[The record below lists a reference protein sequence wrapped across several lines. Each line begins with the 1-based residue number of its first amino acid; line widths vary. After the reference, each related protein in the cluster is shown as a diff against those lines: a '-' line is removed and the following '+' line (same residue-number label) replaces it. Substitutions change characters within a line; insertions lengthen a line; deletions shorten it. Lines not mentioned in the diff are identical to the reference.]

1 MQKGTKFGRY
11 TIEKKLGEGGM
22 GAVYLAFDTS
32 LERFVALKILSDAF
46 SQDVER
52 VQRLKQ
58 EAKAASALNHPN
70 IITIYE
76 IGRTDGIEFIAMEY
90 VEGETLREAIASG
103 ELSLTD
109 AVKIAGQI
117 AEGLGIA
124 HRVRLVH
131 RDIKPENIIIRSDGY
146 VRILDF
152 GLAKSTVSA
161 TAGAETETV
170 EMIKTAPGVVMGSV
184 QYMSPEQARGLA
196 VDERSDIWSLGV
208 VLYEMAAGKTPFE
221 GETVSDTLAN
231 LIHLEPKSLAEILP
245 GAPAELHRIVNKS
258 LRKNRDER
266 YQNAVEIASDLKNL
280 RRELEANYSDQ
291 TLLPR
296 IHSTDSGARQFSE
309 ETKTRIYQTD
319 EAKLKQTDEDLT
331 QTKIITQAA
340 TAPNKSPRR
349 ILPFVFF
356 GIIGIVLLGGI
367 GLFAAKFLNES
378 GAKIEAFRN
387 PQISKLSDDG
397 KSRLPTISPD
407 SRYVAFQSGEVGAR
421 NITVRQLVTDS
432 SVEIVP
438 KSGLNVSAICFSPD
452 TNYVYF
458 LQSDAGKSVNSLYQ
472 VPTLGGT
479 PKLIVADV
487 DSNITFSP
495 DGKKIAFTRHND
507 SEGKDTLLTANA
519 DGTDE
524 KAVIA
529 TPQTAYGYLGN
540 PAWSPM
546 GEKIAVIV
554 GTFKGGEAE
563 SVSLAEVSLDGGK
576 LDLLANGKWAALSDI
591 HWQKN
596 GAGFFALASEKSGEP
611 NQVWSI
617 SYPNGERRRI
627 TNDTNS
633 YFGLGI
639 SGDDKTLIT
648 VKSDASSSVWSYA
661 PSSKN
666 LRQITAESKKLS
678 GEAGIAAKA
687 DGNVIVSRRENSE
700 INLWEITP
708 DGKDVQQ
715 ITSAAKLNADP
726 KISPDGTKIC
736 LMSNRTN
743 VWRVW
748 IMDSD
753 GKNAKQL
760 TAVGDEVNQFS
771 PNFADGGRVIFY
783 TQQEKNSGVTKLM
796 KVAADGGVPEKVF
809 DNDENESSV
818 SVSPDG
824 KRLFFFSIDTA
835 YKKTLH
841 VFRLEGDVI
850 GIAENK
856 FEVGLMESIEWSPD
870 GKSLTYISSE
880 GVPNIWQISL
890 DGKEKKQLTNFDAG
904 RLFNFAWSKDGRQI
918 FLARGTVNNEMI
930 LIKDEAKQ

>member
-1 MQKGTKFGRY
+1 
-11 TIEKKLGEGGM
+11 M

-32 LERFVALKILSDAF
+32 LERLVALKILSDAF
-46 SQDVER
+46 SQDAER

-90 VEGETLREAIASG
+90 VEGETLREAIESG

-124 HRVRLVH
+124 HNVRLVH

-152 GLAKSTVSA
+152 GLAKPTVSA
-161 TAGAETETV
+161 TAGIEAETV

-184 QYMSPEQARGLA
+184 QYMSPEQARGRA

-208 VLYEMAAGKTPFE
+208 VLYEMAAGKTPFA

-231 LIHLEPKSLAEILP
+231 LIHLEPPLSEILP
-245 GAPAELHRIVNKS
+245 NAPAELHRIVNKS

-266 YQNAVEIASDLKNL
+266 YRTAVEIAFDLKNL

-291 TLLPR
+291 TPLR
-296 IHSTDSGARQFSE
+296 IHSTNSGARQFSD

-319 EAKLKQTDEDLT
+319 EAKPKQTDEDLA
-331 QTKIITQAA
+331 QTKIISQSA

-349 ILPFVFF
+349 ILPFVVF
-356 GIIGIVLLGGI
+356 GIIGILLLGGA
-367 GLFAAKFLNES
+367 GLLAAKFLSGS
-378 GAKIEAFRN
+378 GAKVESFQN

-397 KSRLPTISPD
+397 KSRLPAISPD
-407 SRYVAFQSGEVGAR
+407 GRYVAFQSGEAGAR
-421 NITVRQLVTDS
+421 NITVRQLVTGS

-438 KSGLNVSAICFSPD
+438 KSGFNVLAICFSPD

-458 LQSDAGKSVNSLYQ
+458 LQSDAGKNFNSLYQ

-495 DGKKIAFTRHND
+495 DGKKIAFARHNGN
-507 SEGKDTLLTANA
+507 EGTDTLLTANA

-524 KAVIA
+524 KAIIA
-529 TPQTAYGYLGN
+529 TPQTAYGYFGY
-540 PAWSPM
+540 PAWSPT
-546 GEKIAVIV
+546 GEKIVLVV

-563 SVSLAEVSLDGGK
+563 SLSLAEVSLDGGV
-576 LDLLANGKWAALSDI
+576 LNLLANGKWATLSNI

-596 GAGFFALASEKSGEP
+596 SAGFFALGSEKSGEP
-611 NQVWSI
+611 DQVWKI
-617 SYPNGERRRI
+617 SYPNGERKRL

-648 VKSDASSSVWSYA
+648 VKSDASSSVWSFA

-666 LRQITAESKKLS
+666 LRQITAESKNLS

-687 DGNVIVSRRENSE
+687 DDNLIVSRRENSE

-708 DGKDVQQ
+708 GGKDVRQ
-715 ITSAAKLNADP
+715 IAFGAKLNADP

-736 LMSNRTN
+736 LMSNRSN
-743 VWRVW
+743 FWRVW
-748 IMDSD
+748 TMDFD

-809 DNDENESSV
+809 DNGENESGVNV
-818 SVSPDG
+818 SSDG
-824 KRLFFFSIDTA
+824 KRLFFFSTDAA

-841 VFRLEGDVI
+841 VFRLEGGAI
-850 GIAENK
+850 GVAENK
-856 FEVGLMESIEWSPD
+856 FEIGLMESIEWSPD

-880 GVPNIWQISL
+880 GIPNLWQVSL
-890 DGKEKKQLTNFDAG
+890 DGTEKKQLTNFNAG

-918 FLARGTVNNEMI
+918 FLARGTVSNEMI
-930 LIKDEAKQ
+930 LIKDAVK